1 MRALK
6 SLRGKRLQRAKSL
19 ASDCFGARQ
28 PTDRLWPIAPIR
40 ERSAK
45 RLLKSSMAAHWQL
58 MRTGTSGHELSFAA
72 SVPQPLER
80 QFRIKQWTFVDR

>member
-28 PTDRLWPIAPIR
+28 PTDRLWPEIR
-40 ERSAK
+40 LPSDARLRGRFFSRSSEHRALTPECWYLCTK
-45 RLLKSSMAAHWQL
+45 GSPVALTPTHPTRH
-58 MRTGTSGHELSFAA
+58 
-72 SVPQPLER
+72 
-80 QFRIKQWTFVDR
+80 